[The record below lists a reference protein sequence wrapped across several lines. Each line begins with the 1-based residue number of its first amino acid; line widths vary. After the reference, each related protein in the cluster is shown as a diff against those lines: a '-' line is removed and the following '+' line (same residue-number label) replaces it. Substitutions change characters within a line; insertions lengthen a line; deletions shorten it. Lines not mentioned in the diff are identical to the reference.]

1 MPVNSDPTTERNN
14 RADGTYSIITYLDF
28 ESFSAVP
35 KSRATGAAI
44 AEYDAEGNMVSES
57 VGIIA
62 PPSA

>member
-1 MPVNSDPTTERNN
+1 MPVDSDPTTERIDKEGG
-14 RADGTYSIITYLDF
+14 AYSLVTYLDF

-62 PPSA
+62 PPSV